1 MKDIEDESNSNT
13 RRNILPKP
21 NNFKRVLLR
30 DNLSENKL
38 LDLRLAN
45 IGKEQTKTGAMLE
58 NQRISFLKRQES
70 KMFGDKPGSYEFPDL
85 ESKPKFMY
93 GTRVPSGKQATSVDK
108 AKSKLPEIGRTYTKS
123 PREISPRQPVLIE
136 KRVTLNGPLVQT
148 QRLNL
153 EGSCGKNEKGQL
165 QNRKAVEDPRFGKLE
180 ASLVPPKKSSLIG
193 LDLSLEGDRAPVQT
207 KRT

>member
-30 DNLSENKL
+30 DNVSENKL
-38 LDLRLAN
+38 LNMRLAN

-70 KMFGDKPGSYEFPDL
+70 KIFADNKPSSYEFPDL

-93 GTRVPSGKQATSVDK
+93 GARLPSGKHAPSGDR
-108 AKSKLPEIGRTYTKS
+108 AKLPEIGRTNAKS
-123 PREISPRQPVLIE
+123 PREISPRQTAAQLE
-136 KRVTLNGPLVQT
+136 KRVTFNGPLVHT
-148 QRLNL
+148 QKLNL

-180 ASLVPPKKSSLIG
+180 ASLVAPKKASLIG
-193 LDLSLEGDRAPVQT
+193 LDLSLEGDRVPIQT

>member
-30 DNLSENKL
+30 DNISENKL
-38 LDLRLAN
+38 LNLRLAN
-45 IGKEQTKTGAMLE
+45 IGKEQTKTGVMLE

-70 KMFGDKPGSYEFPDL
+70 KIFGEKPGSYEFPDL

-93 GTRVPSGKQATSVDK
+93 GARVPSGKQAPSGDR
-108 AKSKLPEIGRTYTKS
+108 AKLPEIGRTNTKS
-123 PREISPRQPVLIE
+123 PREISPRQPTHAPLE
-136 KRVTLNGPLVQT
+136 KRVTLNGPLVHT
-148 QRLNL
+148 QKLNL
-153 EGSCGKNEKGQL
+153 EGKNEKGQL

-180 ASLVPPKKSSLIG
+180 ASLVPPKKASLIG
-193 LDLSLEGDRAPVQT
+193 LDLSLEGDKAPIQT